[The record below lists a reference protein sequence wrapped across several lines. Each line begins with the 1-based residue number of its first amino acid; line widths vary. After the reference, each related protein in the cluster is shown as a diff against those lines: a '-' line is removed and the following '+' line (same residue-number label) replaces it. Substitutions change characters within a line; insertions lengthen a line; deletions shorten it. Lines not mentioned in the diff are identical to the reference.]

1 MVGSIYAT
9 GMGGQ
14 ARRYVTPCGKGLGV
28 RPIPIAYGQEFLWK
42 GKCDVMALMIKIS
55 F

>member
-1 MVGSIYAT
+1 MLRVCN
-9 GMGGQ
+9 MLKVKL
-14 ARRYVTPCGKGLGV
+14 RGKGLGV

>member
-1 MVGSIYAT
+1 MSNGSN
-9 GMGGQ
+9 GSNGFNVLNG
-14 ARRYVTPCGKGLGV
+14 GKGLGV